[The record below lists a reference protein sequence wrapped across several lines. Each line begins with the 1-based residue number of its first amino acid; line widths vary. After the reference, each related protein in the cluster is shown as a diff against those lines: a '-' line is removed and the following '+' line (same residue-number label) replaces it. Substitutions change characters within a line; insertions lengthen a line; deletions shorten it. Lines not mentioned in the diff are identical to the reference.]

1 MHAPGYSRVLV
12 PCPPLLLHV
21 ATNATAV
28 YCLCYTILDE
38 GIYNQQDQVTYV
50 MTYMP
55 AYVPAYVT

>member
-1 MHAPGYSRVLV
+1 MVETYQRAQD
-12 PCPPLLLHV
+12 
-21 ATNATAV
+21 NM